1 MADLSKNKKGICET
15 ATFKSIFTKEGRGL
29 RNFLYFKTGNLS
41 QAEDLVQEAF
51 LKLWEKCAVVLPEK
65 ARSFLYTIANNLMI
79 DQQRRKKVILKH
91 RQQLNPMATPPDAG
105 YLLEMQEFKIRL
117 ESVIDRMPEKSRIVF
132 LLNRIEKKTYTEIAA
147 QLGIGVKAVEKRMH
161 RALQDFRKLEI
172 EIGRK
177 KKK

>member
-1 MADLSKNKKGICET
+1 MANHSKNKKGICEP
-15 ATFKSIFTKEGRGL
+15 ATFKSIFTQEGQGL
-29 RNFLYFKTGNLS
+29 RNFLYFKTGDLAAS
-41 QAEDLVQEAF
+41 EDLVQEAF
-51 LKLWEKCAVVLPEK
+51 LKLWEKCVAVIPEK

-91 RQQLNPMATPPDAG
+91 RKQLDATTTAPDAA
-105 YLLEMQEFKIRL
+105 YLLEMQEFKVRL
-117 ESVIDRMPEKSRIVF
+117 ESVIEGMPEKSRIVF
-132 LLNRIEKKTYTEIAA
+132 LLNRIEKKTYAEIAL

-161 RALQDFRKLEI
+161 RALQDFRKLEV

>member
-1 MADLSKNKKGICET
+1 MADHFKNKKGICEP
-15 ATFKSIFTKEGRGL
+15 ATFKSIFTHEGRGL
-29 RNFLYFKTGNLS
+29 RNFLYFKTGNLVAS
-41 QAEDLVQEAF
+41 EDLVQEAF
-51 LKLWEKCAVVLPEK
+51 LKLWEKCASILPEK

-91 RQQLNPMATPPDAG
+91 RQQLNTTTSPDAA
-105 YLLEMQEFKIRL
+105 YLLEMQEFKVRL
-117 ESVIDRMPEKSRIVF
+117 ESVIDNMPEKSRIVF
-132 LLNRIEKKTYTEIAA
+132 LLNRIEKKTYAEIAL